1 MSKTAA
7 EIEQDIFRSLEASR
21 NYVEQ
26 AIQAEID
33 TWQGPPNLIEA
44 MKYAVMS
51 GGKRIRPVLAIEI
64 ARLIGGEAVVQRT
77 HSAACADRKSVV
89 YRNSDEIS
97 NSNGVVNKNMQ
108 S

>member
-64 ARLIGGEAVVQRT
+64 ARLKIGRASCRDGVCDGVVQG
-77 HSAACADRKSVV
+77 
-89 YRNSDEIS
+89 
-97 NSNGVVNKNMQ
+97 GVEEMERDWARQVRDHK
-108 S
+108 